1 MAFTV
6 AMSDQDT
13 QAKPWKK
20 PAVHDGLR
28 DRFALTS
35 TAEVRSTEYVSGWFS
50 REVSETFLPADTNVG
65 LYDCF
70 SWKLGNIVS
79 YACSSAVARHLYY
92 KTGKLDY
99 MLSMDHGEGTFLRV
113 GPETRLV
120 NRDMAAFVRLDQ
132 VEELTAQPGSVAEGF
147 IFPGEFIQRSVSNF
161 FDFTIPEGFQ
171 FATGLDLNQSANHS
185 LISLIRSFRDL
196 HVDDASTVSPVAV
209 ARFED
214 LLSHLI
220 IDNVSHNFSHRKGY
234 SLAHKITPAQVKRAL
249 EFAKAHARD
258 PITSSDMAKA
268 AGVNLRTLQGNFQKF
283 LGTTPIEYLK
293 RIRLEGARRDILH
306 APPNAKIARIATNW
320 GFVHMGR
327 FSMEYR
333 SRFGV
338 NPAAD
343 LRRDVDG

>member
-1 MAFTV
+1 M
-6 AMSDQDT
+6 
-13 QAKPWKK
+13 KK
-20 PAVHDGLR
+20 PTVNDGL
-28 DRFALTS
+28 DRFALNA
-35 TAEVRSTEYVSGWFS
+35 TAEIRSTEYVAEWFS
-50 REVSETFLPADTNVG
+50 REISETFSSADTNVG

-70 SWKLGNIVS
+70 SWKLGNIAS
-79 YACSSAVARHLYY
+79 YVCSSAVERHLYY

-99 MLSMDHGEGTFLRV
+99 ILSMDHGEGTVLRV
-113 GPETRLV
+113 GPETHLV

-132 VEELTAQPGSVAEGF
+132 LEELTAQPGSVAEGF
-147 IFPGEFIQRSVSNF
+147 IFPAEFIQRSVGNF
-161 FDFTIPEGFQ
+161 FDFTIPADFQ

-196 HVDDASTVSPVAV
+196 HVDNASTVSPVAA

-214 LLSHLI
+214 LLSILI
-220 IDNVSHNFSHRKGY
+220 IDNVGHNFSHRKGL
-234 SLAHKITPAQVKRAL
+234 SPAHVITPAQVKRAI

-258 PITSSDMAKA
+258 PITSNDMATA

-293 RIRLEGARRDILH
+293 WIRLEGARRDLLD
-306 APPNAKIARIATNW
+306 APPNAKIAHIATSW

-338 NPAAD
+338 NPTAD
-343 LRRDVDG
+343 LRRDVDGRE